1 MCETRKER
9 AEPLLHLGSGR
20 DDFSR
25 DYTAILYSHAF
36 RRLRHKT
43 QVFFFSQNDHVCT
56 RLDHSLYVAAIA
68 DVVTT
73 SLQEN
78 GIECNSMVARAI
90 GIGHDLGHAPFG
102 HAGED
107 ILNSLA
113 EPLGGFSHE
122 RHGLRIVDKIEKPR
136 DRGPSIGLDLTL
148 AVRDGI
154 VNHCGEDKSTAIRPS
169 ANPDLEGSSLPFTI
183 EGCVVRLVDKIAYLG
198 RDLEDAVI
206 AQLIDESDIP
216 ADIRALIGTR
226 NGEIV
231 DYFVGDIIACSEEN
245 LIQLSEKASGLMT
258 TLTEFNYERIYGHDS
273 LTAYKK
279 RVKDVLETLF
289 ERFMKVLVECGNRI
303 DLYLRDECLD
313 VVKVLGKY
321 VGERGC
327 LYFDEEAG
335 SFGNDEGLYTRIAID
350 YLSTLTDNFVFEA
363 CKQYFLPKPII

>member
-1 MCETRKER
+1 VCDPRKGR
-9 AEPLLHLGSGR
+9 TEPLLNLGSGR

-56 RLDHSLYVAAIA
+56 RLDHSLYVAAISE
-68 DVVTT
+68 VVTVN
-73 SLQEN
+73 LRVK
-78 GIECNSMVARAI
+78 GIECDSMAAKAI

-102 HAGED
+102 HAGEEV
-107 ILNSLA
+107 LNSLA
-113 EPLGGFSHE
+113 ESLGGFSHE
-122 RHGLRIVDKIEKPR
+122 KHGLRIVNKIEKPR
-136 DRGPSIGLDLTL
+136 DRGSSIGLNLTL

-154 VNHCGEDKSTAIRPS
+154 INHCGEDKSTTLSPS
-169 ANPDLEGSSLPFTI
+169 ASPDLERNSLPFTI

-206 AQLIDESDIP
+206 AHLIEESDIP
-216 ADIRALIGTR
+216 ADIRALIGTK

-231 DYFVGDIIACSEEN
+231 DYFVGDIITCSEDN
-245 LIQLSEKASGLMT
+245 VIQLSDRASELMN

-279 RVKDVLETLF
+279 RVRDVLETLF
-289 ERFMKVLVECGNRI
+289 ERFMRVLTECGNRI

-327 LYFDEEAG
+327 LYFDEEAAT
-335 SFGNDEGLYTRIAID
+335 FANDEELFTRIAVD
-350 YLSTLTDNFVFEA
+350 YLSTLTDSFVFEA